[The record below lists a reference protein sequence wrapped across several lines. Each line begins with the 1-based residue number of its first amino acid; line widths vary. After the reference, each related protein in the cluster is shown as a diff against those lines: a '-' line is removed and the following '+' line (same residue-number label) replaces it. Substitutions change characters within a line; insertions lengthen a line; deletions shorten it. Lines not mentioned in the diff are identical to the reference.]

1 MASEHQPQNQSR
13 GSLLSLLA
21 LFCMAAVISGL
32 IVVNY
37 FSQHSLQEASSR
49 QLQQNLAD
57 RGRSISYFLS
67 EREND
72 LRSLANAAAVVGYF
86 TNKSLGMTMAYGLRA
101 SLNNIN
107 RLFEARG
114 LNSRLETVPIYS
126 RLSLLDE
133 NGSELARWPEDA
145 ESCTLKQLPD
155 EHTGNG
161 RTVLITSQEY
171 GLISFT
177 MPVHQQEHVQGYLC
191 GQIRIETLVNYL
203 LHDIPGTLVIFDQTA
218 SRYQSPRDNTLPLE
232 SLHQLVKSNRSPFAA
247 SKITAAASQ
256 NANSTKP
263 PGTVYAA
270 TVPGYNFTLAVI
282 EDSITNRQRHNQLV
296 FMASLIVLS
305 IGAFGMAALIF
316 RAGARQMVLETSLV
330 ESTKREKAITEKKE
344 ELELVLE
351 AARLGTWSWNIA
363 TNQVEFNERYWAM
376 LGYTREEMPE
386 QHESWRRLLHPEDA
400 AYVIP
405 VMESHLAGVTP
416 FMSSEYRM
424 RHKAGHWVW
433 IHDTGKIL
441 KRDADGRPLRAFGIH
456 LDITERKDA
465 IRMLAKAK
473 DESDAIICNF
483 LDTLIVVNTFLTVIR
498 VNQATCNLL
507 GYREDE
513 LVGQPVSTLFH
524 DTESHVQRAFSFYSQ
539 PASPDQDSNELRNIE
554 LCYRHKNGSRLPMS
568 FNISLLKDD
577 YGTITGVV
585 AGAKDISGLRLAFD
599 TIARQKEY
607 IETIFDIIP
616 QGLLALSPDQ
626 TVVKSNRAFRQILA
640 DWPERLGLSQDGCSS
655 QLIQTILD
663 EQEKSDRFIIQLKG
677 NNQTASFQCSSNF
690 LAVLEGVASV
700 VVIKDITAELHAE
713 EFRKL
718 LATVIEQ
725 TGDSVFITGT
735 DEIIR
740 YANPAA
746 VRSSGYGLEELVG
759 SPQPILTSD
768 LMLPEVLEG
777 LRRQLAS
784 GQEWHGHFRS
794 RRKDGSIVEED
805 ATISPVRNEEGIITH
820 FVNVKRDVT
829 ETMMLQ
835 QQLVQ
840 AQKLEAI
847 GQLAAGI
854 AHEINTPMQ
863 YVQNNVS
870 FIEQA
875 FGDIQGLLDEIG
887 HTGREQL
894 TESLL
899 RILDTMDF
907 EFLLQEIPESI
918 KETHDGI
925 NRVVKIVSAMKE
937 FSHPGSA
944 DKAAA
949 DLNRNLESTILV
961 CRNEW
966 KYVAE
971 LETDFD
977 PDLPLVPCYSDK
989 LNQAC
994 LNLIINAAH
1003 AIADKAA
1010 KTSSGGLGHIGVS
1023 TRRDGGWVEIR
1034 ISDTGNGIPPAI
1046 QDRIFEP
1053 FFTTKEV
1060 GKGTGQGLT
1069 IAHDAVVKKHGGTI
1083 SFITQPGEG
1092 TTFILRLPMITT
1104 ASETQDE
1111 QENNP
1116 LC

>member
-1 MASEHQPQNQSR
+1 MPSAHQPLDKSR

-21 LFCMAAVISGL
+21 LFCMAAVISSL

-49 QLQQNLAD
+49 QLQQNLED
-57 RGRSISYFLS
+57 RCRSISYFLS

-72 LRSLANAAAVVGYF
+72 MRALASASAVLGYF
-86 TNKSLGMTMAYGLRA
+86 TNKALGMTMAYGLRA
-101 SLNNIN
+101 SLNNID
-107 RLFEARG
+107 RLFEGRG
-114 LNSRLETVPIYS
+114 LANRLEHVPIYS

-133 NGSELARWPEDA
+133 SGVELARWPQDA
-145 ESCTLKQLPD
+145 APCDSKQIPG
-155 EHTGNG
+155 EKAANA
-161 RTVLITSQEY
+161 RTVFITSQEY
-171 GLISFT
+171 GLISFF
-177 MPVHQQEHVQGYLC
+177 MPVYQQDRLQGFIC
-191 GQIRIETLVNYL
+191 GQIRIDTIVNYML
-203 LHDIPGTLVIFDQTA
+203 LDIPGAVVIFDQTA
-218 SRYQSPRDNTLPLE
+218 ARFQSPRESSLPLE
-232 SLHQLVKSNRSPFAA
+232 SLRQLIKKSKSPFAA
-247 SKITAAASQ
+247 SLMATPEPEKAGKAHW
-256 NANSTKP
+256 

-270 TVPGYNFTLAVI
+270 IIPGYDFSLAVI

-296 FMASLIVLS
+296 FMASLIILS
-305 IGAFGMAALIF
+305 LGAFGTATLIL
-316 RAGARQMVLETSLV
+316 RAGSRKLVLETSLI
-330 ESTKREKAITEKKE
+330 ESTKREKAVIEKKE
-344 ELELVLE
+344 ELEMVLE
-351 AARLGTWSWNIA
+351 GARLGTWSWNIA
-363 TNQVEFNERYWAM
+363 TDRVEFNDRYWAM

-386 QHESWRRLLHPEDA
+386 RHESWQRLLHPEDA

-405 VMESHLAGVTP
+405 ELKSHIAGVTP
-416 FMSSEYRM
+416 FFATEYRM

-433 IHDTGKIL
+433 IHDTGKVL
-441 KRDADGRPLRAFGIH
+441 KRDTEGTPLRAFGIH

-473 DESDAIICNF
+473 EESDAIISNF
-483 LDTLIVVNTFLTVIR
+483 LDTLIVVNTFLIVIR

-507 GYREDE
+507 GYEEDE
-513 LVGQPVSTLFH
+513 LIGQPAGALFH
-524 DTESHVQRAFSFYSQ
+524 DTKSHVQHIFSFYTQ
-539 PASPDQDSNELRNIE
+539 PAGADLDNNELRNVE
-554 LCYRHKNGSRLPMS
+554 LCYRHKNGNRLPMS

-577 YGTITGVV
+577 FGTITGVV

-616 QGLLALSPDQ
+616 EGLLALSPGQ
-626 TVVKSNRAFRQILA
+626 TVVKSNDAFKQILI
-640 DWPERLGLSQDGCSS
+640 DWSERLGLSQDECAY
-655 QLIQTILD
+655 QLIHTILE
-663 EQEKSDRFIIQLKG
+663 EQEKSDNFIVQLKS
-677 NNQTASFQCSSNF
+677 NNQDASFQCTSTF

-700 VVIKDITAELHAE
+700 ITIKDITAELQAE

-746 VRSSGYGLEELVG
+746 VRNSGYSLEELIG
-759 SPQPILTSD
+759 SAPLIFSSD
-768 LMLPEVLEG
+768 LMKPGIIEG
-777 LRRQLAS
+777 MRRQVAR
-784 GQEWHGHFRS
+784 GQEWHGRFRS
-794 RRKDGSIVEED
+794 RRKDGSIMEED
-805 ATISPVRNEEGIITH
+805 ATISPVRGEDGTITH
-820 FVNVKRDVT
+820 FVGVKRDVT
-829 ETMMLQ
+829 ETVMLQ

-863 YVQNNVS
+863 YVQNNIT

-875 FGDIQGLLDEIG
+875 FGNIQGLLEEIG

-894 TESLL
+894 TEALL
-899 RILDTMDF
+899 QLLDTMDF
-907 EFLLQEIPESI
+907 DFLLEEIPESI

-944 DKAAA
+944 GKVAT

-966 KYVAE
+966 KYVAG

-989 LNQAC
+989 LNQAF

-1003 AIADKAA
+1003 AIAGKAA
-1010 KTSSGGLGHIGVS
+1010 KTSSGALGHIGIS
-1023 TRRDGGWVEIR
+1023 TRQDGDWVEIR
-1034 ISDTGNGIPPAI
+1034 ISDTGEGIPAAI
-1046 QDRIFEP
+1046 QERIYEP

-1069 IAHDAVVKKHGGTI
+1069 IVHDAIVKKHGGTI
-1083 SFITQPGEG
+1083 TFITQPDEG
-1092 TTFILRLPMITT
+1092 TTFILRLPLKTA
-1104 ASETQDE
+1104 ASEAHGQ
-1111 QENNP
+1111 
-1116 LC
+1116 CR